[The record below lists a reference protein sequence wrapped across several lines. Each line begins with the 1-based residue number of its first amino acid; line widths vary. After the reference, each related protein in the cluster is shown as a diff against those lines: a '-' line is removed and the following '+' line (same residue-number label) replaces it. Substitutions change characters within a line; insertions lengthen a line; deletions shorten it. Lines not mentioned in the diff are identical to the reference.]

1 MTSCFAVHHVAI
13 QPLSH
18 PEQDMGQNAGRGEAA
33 GGKVMVRV
41 RVKVRVRLRA
51 SRSCS
56 PTSPHIAYQT
66 QTE

>member
-1 MTSCFAVHHVAI
+1 
-13 QPLSH
+13 
-18 PEQDMGQNAGRGEAA
+18 MGQNAGRGEAA